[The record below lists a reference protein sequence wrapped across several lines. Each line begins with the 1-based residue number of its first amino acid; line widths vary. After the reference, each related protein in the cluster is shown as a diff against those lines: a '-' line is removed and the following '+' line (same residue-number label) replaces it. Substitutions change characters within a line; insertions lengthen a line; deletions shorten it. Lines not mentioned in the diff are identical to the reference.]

1 MFNELN
7 SLVMENYDDGEE
19 ILKYFPKVN
28 IDYNNIKCVMINE
41 VVADSPEDDFYGED
55 SSNYMETTK
64 LLFSKAGLD
73 INNIEQLNDMGIY
86 ITNAIKVPKGDRE
99 IDSEQIKVFLP
110 ILEKELSCFPNL
122 QVIMLMGD
130 VAKKSLNMLVK
141 RKSGKN
147 LIPSISTYKLLDE
160 EFYYGEVRV
169 LLAYIM
175 TGKNI
180 LIEKS
185 KQNMNG
191 KQILKMLN
199 IIKTTV

>member
-1 MFNELN
+1 
-7 SLVMENYDDGEE
+7 
-19 ILKYFPKVN
+19 
-28 IDYNNIKCVMINE
+28 
-41 VVADSPEDDFYGED
+41 
-55 SSNYMETTK
+55 
-64 LLFSKAGLD
+64 
-73 INNIEQLNDMGIY
+73 
-86 ITNAIKVPKGDRE
+86 
-99 IDSEQIKVFLP
+99 
-110 ILEKELSCFPNL
+110 
-122 QVIMLMGD
+122 
-130 VAKKSLNMLVK
+130 MLVK
-141 RKSGKN
+141 KKSGKN

-185 KQNMNG
+185 KQSMNV

>member
-1 MFNELN
+1 M
-7 SLVMENYDDGEE
+7 
-19 ILKYFPKVN
+19 
-28 IDYNNIKCVMINE
+28 
-41 VVADSPEDDFYGED
+41 
-55 SSNYMETTK
+55 
-64 LLFSKAGLD
+64 
-73 INNIEQLNDMGIY
+73 
-86 ITNAIKVPKGDRE
+86 
-99 IDSEQIKVFLP
+99 P

-147 LIPSISTYKLLDE
+147 LIPSICTYKLLDE

-169 LLAYIM
+169 LLEYIM

-185 KQNMNG
+185 KQSMNG
-191 KQILKMLN
+191 KQIIKMLN